1 MLRVTKPLKYSY
13 IQSYVIINF
22 NPCYFIVSLISSYT
36 APLYLAPFALNTD
49 QNIIKENEILTA
61 ILIWAPSI

>member
-22 NPCYFIVSLISSYT
+22 NPCSFIVSLISSYT
-36 APLYLAPFALNTD
+36 SPLYLPPFALNTD
-49 QNIIKENEILTA
+49 QNIVKENEILTA
-61 ILIWAPSI
+61 SLIWAPSV